1 MFLGGGE
8 SPEKLD
14 KGSQNVHFSTSENEL
29 PLQKQEEPGNMPTS
43 PSNKPILEGTLI
55 YRKDGRRLKT
65 KNLRTVSYFKY
76 FCLFHIDMYIF
87 YCFANISFHHVL
99 ITPNTQCSTVYLT
112 CPEKQAVV

>member
-14 KGSQNVHFSTSENEL
+14 KGSQNNVHFASENEL
-29 PLQKQEEPGNMPTS
+29 PLQQQQEPGSNMPTS

-65 KNLRTVSYFKY
+65 KNLRTVS
-76 FCLFHIDMYIF
+76 
-87 YCFANISFHHVL
+87 
-99 ITPNTQCSTVYLT
+99 
-112 CPEKQAVV
+112 

>member
-8 SPEKLD
+8 SPEKFE
-14 KGSQNVHFSTSENEL
+14 GSQNNVHFSTSENEL

-65 KNLRTVSYFKY
+65 KNLRTVSNFKY
-76 FCLFHIDMYIF
+76 FVLLVLC
-87 YCFANISFHHVL
+87 ISF
-99 ITPNTQCSTVYLT
+99 SYLT
-112 CPEKQAVV
+112 TQYSWISVHNILTLI

>member
-14 KGSQNVHFSTSENEL
+14 KGSQNNVHFATSENEL
-29 PLQKQEEPGNMPTS
+29 QHEPDNMPTS

-65 KNLRTVSYFKY
+65 NNLRTVSYIKY
-76 FCLFHIDMYIF
+76 FVCTHILYIIMYIF
-87 YCFANISFHHVL
+87 LFF
-99 ITPNTQCSTVYLT
+99 
-112 CPEKQAVV
+112 